1 MEYLLMENPKADVD
15 EPVQVFAEIGDD
27 RRERKRVEFYAGGV
41 CFSYGEERGREQL
54 LRQEPYPQ
62 DLSLLSEGGAVWH
75 VIPSSTFYHAW
86 SQSGELPDGFQAMFG
101 GFF

>member
-62 DLSLLSEGGAVWH
+62 DLSLLS
-75 VIPSSTFYHAW
+75 
-86 SQSGELPDGFQAMFG
+86 
-101 GFF
+101 

>member
-15 EPVQVFAEIGDD
+15 EPVQVFAEIVDD

-54 LRQEPYPQ
+54 LRQEPYTQ
-62 DLSLLSEGGAVWH
+62 DLSLLSENGAVWH
-75 VIPSSTFYHAW
+75 SIPSATFYHAW

-101 GFF
+101 AFF

>member
-1 MEYLLMENPKADVD
+1 MEYLLMENPKADLD
-15 EPVQVFAEIGDD
+15 EPVQVFAELGDD

-41 CFSYGEERGREQL
+41 CFSYGEERGREHL
-54 LRQEPYPQ
+54 LRQEPYPA
-62 DLSLLSEGGAVWH
+62 DLSVLNVDGRSCH
-75 VIPSSTFYHAW
+75 SIPSSTFYHAW

>member
-1 MEYLLMENPKADVD
+1 MEYLLIENPAAEAD
-15 EPVQVFAEIGDD
+15 EPVQVFAELDEQ

-41 CFSYGEERGREQL
+41 CFSYGEERGREHL
-54 LRQEPYPQ
+54 LRQEPYPRE
-62 DLSLLSEGGAVWH
+62 LSLLCQGDTVCH
-75 VIPSSTFYHAW
+75 VIPSSTFFHAW

>member
-1 MEYLLMENPKADVD
+1 MEYLLMENPKAEAD
-15 EPVQVFAEIGDD
+15 EPVQVFAELGDD

-41 CFSYGEERGREQL
+41 CFSYGEERGREHL
-54 LRQEPYPQ
+54 LRQEPYPA
-62 DLSLLSEGGAVWH
+62 DLSVLNEGCVSCH
-75 VIPSSTFYHAW
+75 SIPSSTFYHAW